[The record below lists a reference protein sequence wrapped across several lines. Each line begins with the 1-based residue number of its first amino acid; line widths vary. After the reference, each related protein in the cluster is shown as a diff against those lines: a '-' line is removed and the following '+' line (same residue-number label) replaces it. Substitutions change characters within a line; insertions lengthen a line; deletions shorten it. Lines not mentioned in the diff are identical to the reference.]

1 MHEFSTEWDDKK
13 VEEFYEKDKN
23 GDGVITAKEWSAK

>member
-1 MHEFSTEWDDKK
+1 MHEYSSKWDDKT

-23 GDGVITAKEWSAK
+23 GDGVITLKEWSSK